1 MTDEADEMITFFH
14 NATAL
19 ISIDD
24 DGNPTGMQDV
34 HAKITQCDAHF
45 RKVGLGA
52 DFIKQFVR

>member
-1 MTDEADEMITFFH
+1 MITFFH